1 MTLTDID
8 RELERLAA
16 ASASINANLMALEED
31 PNRQMLEIAPLRGR
45 SAEQWN
51 DAKHAFSDLW
61 ELSATFRDFVDR
73 ARTLRGHRTVP
84 SPTVERELSELLYSA
99 SIALR
104 REDIPLADRDL
115 LGSGRSAS
123 RCTPDELVA
132 LMRDA
137 FDRTRRVVAA
147 VAIAWDTLVPRVA
160 AMRLALS
167 EARERAGA
175 LATESP
181 QPIAGVE
188 QRLRQVAETLL
199 DDPLAVTVQDVE
211 LVEAQLDSICVE
223 LTRAAE
229 LRDGVDAKVS
239 QAHVLMDELRALEAD
254 AIAAHET
261 TTAKILEPGIHIP
274 TRWYDGTIAEWE
286 AVQDLV
292 DDERWPAAA
301 AKLDVWTRRTRA
313 EMEEARD
320 FIANARR
327 PLEVRDQLRGRLDAY
342 HAKAA
347 RLCLVEVPEVSAAHR
362 PARDALYTAPTDLTR
377 AADLV
382 QDYQDALRQA
392 ARVREIDR

>member
-1 MTLTDID
+1 MTVTDID
-8 RELERLAA
+8 RELERLEA

-51 DAKHAFSDLW
+51 DAKRAFSDLW
-61 ELSATFRDFVDR
+61 QLSATFRDFVDR
-73 ARTLRGHRTVP
+73 ARTLRGHQIVP

-147 VAIAWDTLVPRVA
+147 VAIAWDTLAPRIA

-167 EARERAGA
+167 EAREHAGA
-175 LATESP
+175 LATESA

-188 QRLRQVAETLL
+188 QRLQQVAETVL
-199 DDPLAVTVQDVE
+199 DDPLAVTEQDVE
-211 LVEAQLDSICVE
+211 LVEAQLDAILVE
-223 LTRAAE
+223 LTRAAD
-229 LRDGVDAKVS
+229 LRDGIDAKVS
-239 QAHVLMDELRALEAD
+239 QGHALMDELRVLEAD
-254 AIAAHET
+254 ATAAHKIVT
-261 TTAKILEPGIHIP
+261 SKILEPGIHVP
-274 TRWYDGTIAEWE
+274 TRWYDSTIAEWE
-286 AVQDLV
+286 VVQNLI
-292 DDERWPAAA
+292 DDERWRAAA
-301 AKLDVWTRRTRA
+301 TKLEVWNRRTRA
-313 EMEEARD
+313 AIEEARD
-320 FIANARR
+320 FLAHARR
-327 PLEVRDQLRGRLDAY
+327 PLEHRDQLRGRLDAY
-342 HAKAA
+342 QAKAA
-347 RLCLVEVPEVSAAHR
+347 RLCLVEVPEVSAAYR
-362 PARDALYTAPTDLTR
+362 PARDALYTAPTDLAG

-382 QDYQDALRQA
+382 RDYQDALRQA